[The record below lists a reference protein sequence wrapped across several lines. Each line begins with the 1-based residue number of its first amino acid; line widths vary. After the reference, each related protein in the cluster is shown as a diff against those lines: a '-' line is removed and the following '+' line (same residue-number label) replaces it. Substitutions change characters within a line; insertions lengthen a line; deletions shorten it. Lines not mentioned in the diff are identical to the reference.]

1 MAAVFIF
8 GETLRRSLNYLSIN
22 TTTMFEDYFCG
33 LLLIIAA
40 LLWTK
45 GSQHA
50 HKFMIGAWAY
60 TTGGMFVPFFAHLE
74 AYLRGAT
81 FRADHPHED
90 VNSIILNGAL
100 H

>member
-1 MAAVFIF
+1 
-8 GETLRRSLNYLSIN
+8 
-22 TTTMFEDYFCG
+22 MFEDYFCG

-90 VNSIILNGAL
+90 VNSIILKGVIWGIAL
-100 H
+100 IGFIVVMKHKESTQQTANAV